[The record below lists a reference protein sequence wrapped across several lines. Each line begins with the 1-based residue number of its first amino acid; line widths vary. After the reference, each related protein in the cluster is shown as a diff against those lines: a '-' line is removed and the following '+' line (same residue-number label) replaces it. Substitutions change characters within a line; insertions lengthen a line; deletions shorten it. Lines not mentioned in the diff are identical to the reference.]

1 MISLAWLRALRY
13 VCVLFFFSRPDGIVL
28 KPYAL
33 KCVPLPNASDSAAF
47 SN

>member
-1 MISLAWLRALRY
+1 MF
-13 VCVLFFFSRPDGIVL
+13 VCFFFFSRPDGIVL